1 MLLEILEFL
10 SIVIITYE
18 FTGSLMRIIE
28 KIKYKEVKY
37 RKRDTYIVLA
47 LSVITAS
54 IIFIV
59 NYWFYDLDTYLKI
72 AFAVTVIY
80 LFITYIASF
89 IIQTLDQATES
100 LKDKRLKLQEEHIKI
115 LENKYD
121 NLQTHY
127 KALED
132 VFKRIGEAVAED
144 EKGN

>member
-1 MLLEILEFL
+1 MLEILEFL
-10 SIVIITYE
+10 SIMIITYE

-80 LFITYIASF
+80 LFITYVASF

-100 LKDKRLKLQEEHIKI
+100 IKDKRLKLQEEYIKT

-121 NLQTHY
+121 NLQTHH
-127 KALED
+127 KALEGTL
-132 VFKRIGEAVAED
+132 KRLREVVLEN

>member
-1 MLLEILEFL
+1 MLEILEFL

-28 KIKYKEVKY
+28 RIKYKEVKY
-37 RKRDTYIVLA
+37 RKRDTYLVLA

-59 NYWFYDLDTYLKI
+59 NFWLYDLDTYLKI
-72 AFAVTVIY
+72 VFAVTVIY
-80 LFITYIASF
+80 LFITYVSSF

-100 LKDKRLKLQEEHIKI
+100 LKDKRLKLQEEYIKT

-121 NLQTHY
+121 NLQTRY
-127 KALED
+127 KVLEN
-132 VFKRIGEAVAED
+132 VFNRLGEVVAED

>member
-1 MLLEILEFL
+1 MLEILEFL

-37 RKRDTYIVLA
+37 RKRDTYLVLA

-59 NYWFYDLDTYLKI
+59 NYWFYDLDTYLKV

-80 LFITYIASF
+80 LFITYVASF
-89 IIQTLDQATES
+89 IIQALDQATES
-100 LKDKRLKLQEEHIKI
+100 LKDKRLKLQEEYIKN
-115 LENKYD
+115 LEG
-121 NLQTHY
+121 TI
-127 KALED
+127 
-132 VFKRIGEAVAED
+132 KRLRRVVAEN

>member
-1 MLLEILEFL
+1 MLGILEFL

-18 FTGSLMRIIE
+18 FTGSIMRIIE

-37 RKRDTYIVLA
+37 RKRDTYLVLA

-80 LFITYIASF
+80 LFITYVASF
-89 IIQTLDQATES
+89 FIQVLDQATES
-100 LKDKRLKLQEEHIKI
+100 LKDKRLKFQEEYIKN
-115 LENKYD
+115 LEG
-121 NLQTHY
+121 TI
-127 KALED
+127 
-132 VFKRIGEAVAED
+132 KRLRRVVAEN

>member
-1 MLLEILEFL
+1 MLEILEFL
-10 SIVIITYE
+10 SIMIITYE

>member
-10 SIVIITYE
+10 SIVIIIYE

-37 RKRDTYIVLA
+37 RKRDTYLVLA

-54 IIFIV
+54 IMFIV

>member
-37 RKRDTYIVLA
+37 RKRDTYLVLT

-54 IIFIV
+54 IVFIV

-80 LFITYIASF
+80 LFITYVASF
-89 IIQTLDQATES
+89 IIQALDQATES
-100 LKDKRLKLQEEHIKI
+100 LKDKRLKLQEEYIKN
-115 LENKYD
+115 LEG
-121 NLQTHY
+121 TI
-127 KALED
+127 
-132 VFKRIGEAVAED
+132 KRLRRVVAEN

>member
-1 MLLEILEFL
+1 MLEILEFL

-28 KIKYKEVKY
+28 RIKYKEVKY
-37 RKRDTYIVLA
+37 RKRDTYLVLA

-59 NYWFYDLDTYLKI
+59 NFWFYDVDTYLKI

-80 LFITYIASF
+80 LFITYVSSF

-100 LKDKRLKLQEEHIKI
+100 LKDKRLKLQEEYIKT

-121 NLQTHY
+121 NLQTRY
-127 KALED
+127 KALEN
-132 VFKRIGEAVAED
+132 VFNRLGEVVAED

>member
-1 MLLEILEFL
+1 MLEILEFL

-18 FTGSLMRIIE
+18 FTGSIMRIIE

-37 RKRDTYIVLA
+37 RKRDTYLVLA

-54 IIFIV
+54 IMFIV

-80 LFITYIASF
+80 LFITYVASF
-89 IIQTLDQATES
+89 IIQALDQATES
-100 LKDKRLKLQEEHIKI
+100 LKDKRLKLQEEYIKN
-115 LENKYD
+115 LEG
-121 NLQTHY
+121 TI
-127 KALED
+127 
-132 VFKRIGEAVAED
+132 KRLRRVVAEN

>member
-1 MLLEILEFL
+1 MLGILELL

-18 FTGSLMRIIE
+18 FTGSLMRIIK
-28 KIKYKEVKY
+28 KIKYKKVKY
-37 RKRDTYIVLA
+37 RKRDTYLVLA

-72 AFAVTVIY
+72 AFTVTVIY
-80 LFITYIASF
+80 LFITYVSSF

-100 LKDKRLKLQEEHIKI
+100 LKDKRLKLQEEYIKA

-121 NLQTHY
+121 NLQTRY
-127 KALED
+127 KALEN
-132 VFKRIGEAVAED
+132 VFNRLGEVVAED

>member
-1 MLLEILEFL
+1 MLEVLEFL

-37 RKRDTYIVLA
+37 RKRDTYLVLA

-59 NYWFYDLDTYLKI
+59 NFWFYDVDTYLKI

-115 LENKYD
+115 LEE
-121 NLQTHY
+121 TI
-127 KALED
+127 
-132 VFKRIGEAVAED
+132 KRLRRVVAEY

>member
-1 MLLEILEFL
+1 MLEILEFL

-28 KIKYKEVKY
+28 RIKYKEVKY
-37 RKRDTYIVLA
+37 RKRDTYLVLA

-59 NYWFYDLDTYLKI
+59 NFWFYDVDTYLKI

-80 LFITYIASF
+80 LFITYVSSF

-100 LKDKRLKLQEEHIKI
+100 LKDKRLKLQEEYIKA

-121 NLQTHY
+121 NLQTRY
-127 KALED
+127 KALEN
-132 VFKRIGEAVAED
+132 VFNRLGEVVAED

>member
-1 MLLEILEFL
+1 MLGILEFL

-37 RKRDTYIVLA
+37 RKRDTYLVLA

-54 IIFIV
+54 IMFIV

>member
-10 SIVIITYE
+10 SIVIIIYE

-37 RKRDTYIVLA
+37 RKSDTYIVLA

-54 IIFIV
+54 IMFIV

-80 LFITYIASF
+80 LFITYVASF
-89 IIQTLDQATES
+89 LF
-100 LKDKRLKLQEEHIKI
+100 
-115 LENKYD
+115 KY
-121 NLQTHY
+121 
-127 KALED
+127 
-132 VFKRIGEAVAED
+132 
-144 EKGN
+144 

>member
-1 MLLEILEFL
+1 MLEILEFL

-28 KIKYKEVKY
+28 RIKYKEVKY
-37 RKRDTYIVLA
+37 RKRDTYLVLA
-47 LSVITAS
+47 LSVITVS

-59 NYWFYDLDTYLKI
+59 NFWLYDLDTYLKI
-72 AFAVTVIY
+72 VFAVTVIY
-80 LFITYIASF
+80 LFITYVSSF

-100 LKDKRLKLQEEHIKI
+100 LKDKRMKLQEEYIKA

-121 NLQTHY
+121 NLQTRY
-127 KALED
+127 KALEN
-132 VFKRIGEAVAED
+132 VFNRLGEVVAED

>member
-54 IIFIV
+54 IMFIV

-80 LFITYIASF
+80 LFITYVASF
-89 IIQTLDQATES
+89 FIQVLDQATEG
-100 LKDKRLKLQEEHIKI
+100 LKDKRLKFQEEYIKN
-115 LENKYD
+115 LEG
-121 NLQTHY
+121 TI
-127 KALED
+127 
-132 VFKRIGEAVAED
+132 KRLRRVVAEN

>member
-1 MLLEILEFL
+1 MLEILEFL
-10 SIVIITYE
+10 SIMIITYE

-100 LKDKRLKLQEEHIKI
+100 LKDKRLKLQEEHIKN
-115 LENKYD
+115 LEG
-121 NLQTHY
+121 TI
-127 KALED
+127 
-132 VFKRIGEAVAED
+132 KRLRRVVAEN

>member
-1 MLLEILEFL
+1 MLEILEFL

-28 KIKYKEVKY
+28 RIKCKEVKY
-37 RKRDTYIVLA
+37 RKRDTYLVLA

-59 NYWFYDLDTYLKI
+59 NFWLYDLDTYLKI
-72 AFAVTVIY
+72 VFAVTVIY
-80 LFITYIASF
+80 LFITYVSSF

-100 LKDKRLKLQEEHIKI
+100 LKDKRMKLQEEYIKA

-121 NLQTHY
+121 NLQTRY
-127 KALED
+127 KALEN
-132 VFKRIGEAVAED
+132 VFNRLGEVVAED

>member
-1 MLLEILEFL
+1 MLGILEFL

-37 RKRDTYIVLA
+37 RKRDTYLVLA

-80 LFITYIASF
+80 LFITYVASF
-89 IIQTLDQATES
+89 IIQALDQATES
-100 LKDKRLKLQEEHIKI
+100 LKDKRLKLQEEYIKN
-115 LENKYD
+115 LEG
-121 NLQTHY
+121 TI
-127 KALED
+127 
-132 VFKRIGEAVAED
+132 KRLRRVVAEN

>member
-1 MLLEILEFL
+1 MLEFL
-10 SIVIITYE
+10 SIVIITYD

-28 KIKYKEVKY
+28 KMKYKEVKY
-37 RKRDTYIVLA
+37 RKRDTYLVLA

-80 LFITYIASF
+80 LFITYVASF
-89 IIQTLDQATES
+89 IIQALDQATES
-100 LKDKRLKLQEEHIKI
+100 LKDKRLKLQEEYIKT
-115 LENKYD
+115 LEG
-121 NLQTHY
+121 TI
-127 KALED
+127 
-132 VFKRIGEAVAED
+132 KRLRRVVTEN

>member
-1 MLLEILEFL
+1 MIEILEFL
-10 SIVIITYE
+10 SIVIIIYE

-37 RKRDTYIVLA
+37 RKRDTYLVLA

-59 NYWFYDLDTYLKI
+59 NFWFYDVDTYLKI

-121 NLQTHY
+121 NLQIHY

-132 VFKRIGEAVAED
+132 VFKKIREAVAED

>member
-10 SIVIITYE
+10 SIVIIIYE

-37 RKRDTYIVLA
+37 RKSDTYIVLA

-54 IIFIV
+54 IMFIV

-80 LFITYIASF
+80 LFITYVASF
-89 IIQTLDQATES
+89 FIQVLDQATES
-100 LKDKRLKLQEEHIKI
+100 LKDKRLKFQEEYIKN
-115 LENKYD
+115 LEG
-121 NLQTHY
+121 TI
-127 KALED
+127 
-132 VFKRIGEAVAED
+132 KRLRRVVAEN

>member
-1 MLLEILEFL
+1 MLEILEFL

-18 FTGSLMRIIE
+18 FTGSLMRISE
-28 KIKYKEVKY
+28 RIKYKEVKY
-37 RKRDTYIVLA
+37 RKRDTYLVLA

-59 NYWFYDLDTYLKI
+59 NFWLYDLDTYLKI
-72 AFAVTVIY
+72 VFAVTVIY
-80 LFITYIASF
+80 LFITYVSSF

-100 LKDKRLKLQEEHIKI
+100 LKDKRLKLQEEYIKA

-121 NLQTHY
+121 NLQTRY
-127 KALED
+127 KALEN
-132 VFKRIGEAVAED
+132 VFNRLGEVVAED

>member
-1 MLLEILEFL
+1 MLEILEFL

-28 KIKYKEVKY
+28 RVKYKEVKY
-37 RKRDTYIVLA
+37 RKRDTYLVLA

-59 NYWFYDLDTYLKI
+59 NFWLYDLDTYLKI
-72 AFAVTVIY
+72 VFAVTVIY
-80 LFITYIASF
+80 LFITYVSSF

-100 LKDKRLKLQEEHIKI
+100 LKDKRLKLQEEYIKA

-121 NLQTHY
+121 NLQTRY
-127 KALED
+127 KALEN
-132 VFKRIGEAVAED
+132 VFNRLGEVVAED

>member
-1 MLLEILEFL
+1 MLEILEFL

-37 RKRDTYIVLA
+37 RKRDTYLVLA

-54 IIFIV
+54 IMFIV

-80 LFITYIASF
+80 LFITYVASF
-89 IIQTLDQATES
+89 IIQALDQATES
-100 LKDKRLKLQEEHIKI
+100 LKDKRLKFQEEYIKI

>member
-18 FTGSLMRIIE
+18 FTGSIMRIIE

-37 RKRDTYIVLA
+37 RKRDTYLVLA

-80 LFITYIASF
+80 LFITYVASF
-89 IIQTLDQATES
+89 IIQALDQATEN
-100 LKDKRLKLQEEHIKI
+100 LKDKRLKLQEEYIKT

>member
-10 SIVIITYE
+10 SIVIIIYE

-54 IIFIV
+54 IMFIV

-72 AFAVTVIY
+72 AFAITVIY
-80 LFITYIASF
+80 LFITYVASF
-89 IIQTLDQATES
+89 LIQALDQATES
-100 LKDKRLKLQEEHIKI
+100 LKDKRLKFQEEYIKN
-115 LENKYD
+115 LEG
-121 NLQTHY
+121 TI
-127 KALED
+127 
-132 VFKRIGEAVAED
+132 KRLRRVVAEY

>member
-59 NYWFYDLDTYLKI
+59 SYWFYNLDVYLKI

-80 LFITYIASF
+80 LFITYVASF
-89 IIQTLDQATES
+89 FIQVLDQATES
-100 LKDKRLKLQEEHIKI
+100 LKDKRLKFQEEYIKN
-115 LENKYD
+115 LEG
-121 NLQTHY
+121 TI
-127 KALED
+127 
-132 VFKRIGEAVAED
+132 KRLRRVVAEN

>member
-1 MLLEILEFL
+1 MLEILEFL

-37 RKRDTYIVLA
+37 RKRDTYLVLA

-80 LFITYIASF
+80 LFITYVASF

-100 LKDKRLKLQEEHIKI
+100 IKDKRLKLQEEYIKT

-121 NLQTHY
+121 NLQTHH
-127 KALED
+127 KALEGTL
-132 VFKRIGEAVAED
+132 KRLREVVLEN

>member
-1 MLLEILEFL
+1 MLEILEFL

-28 KIKYKEVKY
+28 RIKYKEVKY
-37 RKRDTYIVLA
+37 RKRDTYLVLA

-80 LFITYIASF
+80 LFITYVASF

-100 LKDKRLKLQEEHIKI
+100 IKDKRLKLQEEYIKT

-121 NLQTHY
+121 NLQTHH
-127 KALED
+127 KALEGTL
-132 VFKRIGEAVAED
+132 KRLREVVLEN

>member
-18 FTGSLMRIIE
+18 FTGSIMRIIE

-37 RKRDTYIVLA
+37 RKRDTYLVLA

-54 IIFIV
+54 IMFIV

-80 LFITYIASF
+80 LFITYVASF
-89 IIQTLDQATES
+89 IIQALDQATES
-100 LKDKRLKLQEEHIKI
+100 LKDRRLKLQEEYIKN
-115 LENKYD
+115 LEG
-121 NLQTHY
+121 TI
-127 KALED
+127 
-132 VFKRIGEAVAED
+132 KRLRRVVAEN

>member
-1 MLLEILEFL
+1 MLEILEFL

-37 RKRDTYIVLA
+37 RKRDTYLVLA

-54 IIFIV
+54 IMFIV

>member
-10 SIVIITYE
+10 SIVIIIYE

-37 RKRDTYIVLA
+37 RKRDTYLVLA

-54 IIFIV
+54 IMFIV

-80 LFITYIASF
+80 LFITYVASF
-89 IIQTLDQATES
+89 IIQALDQATES
-100 LKDKRLKLQEEHIKI
+100 LKDKRLKLQEEYIKN
-115 LENKYD
+115 LEG
-121 NLQTHY
+121 TI
-127 KALED
+127 
-132 VFKRIGEAVAED
+132 KRLRRVVAEN

>member
-37 RKRDTYIVLA
+37 RKRDTYLVLA

-54 IIFIV
+54 IMFIV

-115 LENKYD
+115 LEE
-121 NLQTHY
+121 TI
-127 KALED
+127 
-132 VFKRIGEAVAED
+132 KRLRRVVAEY